1 MINYGG
7 RFVYV
12 ETIEK
17 EWPELLDTLCARC
30 LPAFRKAVLASKR
43 PIPSSF
49 SRLRSCAE
57 YETCL
62 RQVRAW
68 ADRHSIRDEWI
79 LDAAVQ
85 TLEYLEA
92 HKRRRWIY
100 IPADLPVQTF
110 EAKFE
115 AAWIPG
121 IMDWPTFKKNL
132 TDQLWAKLET
142 YRKKVGP
149 TWGHDRRSLGTQAL
163 WTVWWQQGSNPA
175 QIRIKNSG
183 LGLPKVSRVNIQTGI
198 RSFAVSIGLTLQRP
212 APPSVGV

>member
-1 MINYGG
+1 MKLAEDQLKTLAEQQMSSLHQPRGRPHEEKPLPVINYGG

-30 LPAFRKAVLASKR
+30 LPAFRKAVLASQR

-49 SRLRSCAE
+49 SSLRSCAE

-85 TLEYLEA
+85 PWNIWKLISGGDGAIY
-92 HKRRRWIY
+92 RR
-100 IPADLPVQTF
+100 TF
-110 EAKFE
+110 LCR
-115 AAWIPG
+115 PS
-121 IMDWPTFKKNL
+121 
-132 TDQLWAKLET
+132 
-142 YRKKVGP
+142 
-149 TWGHDRRSLGTQAL
+149 RRSSRRHGF
-163 WTVWWQQGSNPA
+163 QGSW
-175 QIRIKNSG
+175 IGRHLRRI
-183 LGLPKVSRVNIQTGI
+183 
-198 RSFAVSIGLTLQRP
+198 
-212 APPSVGV
+212 